1 MNAGGML
8 QECWTGLFRGGLLN
22 EGRCGL
28 RGNHRIIIPPL
39 LTFFLPT
46 HTHTVLR
53 STHTFLW
60 NILRCTTIKG
70 RKFKGEFNPQLG
82 SGGYLQP
89 SQMVLF
95 TFYKDLCL
103 RV

>member
-1 MNAGGML
+1 ML
-8 QECWTGLFRGGLLN
+8 AECSRNVGRGFLEEACSTRADVASGEITGSSFH
-22 EGRCGL
+22 RC
-28 RGNHRIIIPPL
+28 
-39 LTFFLPT
+39 LPFSFQHA